1 MDRVMEQPA
10 EQPAGQPAEQ
20 PKAASEQL
28 LALLDGRRLSPTQRR
43 IAQFL
48 IDNLSDA
55 AFLSSVDLAER
66 VGVSQPAVSRF
77 ATALGF
83 AGYPALRDALRLI
96 VLGSVA
102 ESPQQVR
109 RNELQAAIATE
120 EANLSTL
127 HELAADPERF
137 AALGRELAASPCL
150 PVLGLRMSDPVA
162 YYFIYGARRIH
173 PDVRFVDIAG
183 SAAFDLLL
191 QSRQVGATWLLAF
204 MLPRYA
210 AEAITVLDEAKRLG
224 FKVAL
229 VTDSRIAPWTENAD
243 AVFPT
248 PVGSRLVFDSHAAPL
263 VLAGLLV
270 QAIADAEPARTQLR
284 LEEHEA
290 LSERQGYYLP

>member
-1 MDRVMEQPA
+1 MEQTKA
-10 EQPAGQPAEQ
+10 V
-20 PKAASEQL
+20 AASEQL

-43 IAQFL
+43 IAQYLF
-48 IDNLSDA
+48 DHLSEA
-55 AFLSSVDLAER
+55 AFLTSVDLAER
-66 VGVSQPAVSRF
+66 AGVSQPAVSRF

-83 AGYPALRDALRLI
+83 SGYPALREALRPI

-102 ESPQQVR
+102 ETPQQVR
-109 RNELQAAIATE
+109 RNEFQAAIAAE
-120 EANLSTL
+120 ERNLATL
-127 HELAADPERF
+127 HELAADPERL
-137 AALGRELAASPCL
+137 ASVGRELAASPCL

-162 YYFIYGARRIH
+162 YYFTYSAARIH
-173 PDVRFVDIAG
+173 PDVRFVDSAG

-191 QSRQVGATWLLAF
+191 QSRQAGATWLLGF

-210 AEAITVLDEAKRLG
+210 AEAITVLDEAKNRG

-229 VTDSRIAPWTENAD
+229 VTDSRLAPWTEHAD
-243 AVFPT
+243 AVFPA
-248 PVGSRLVFDSHAAPL
+248 PVGSRLVFDSHAAPM

-290 LSERQGYYLP
+290 LSDRHGYYLH

>member
-1 MDRVMEQPA
+1 MEQT
-10 EQPAGQPAEQ
+10 
-20 PKAASEQL
+20 KAASEQL

-43 IAQFL
+43 IAQYL
-48 IDNLSDA
+48 IDHLSEA
-55 AFLSSVDLAER
+55 AFQSSVDLAER
-66 VGVSQPAVSRF
+66 AGVSQPAVSRF

-83 AGYPALRDALRLI
+83 SGYPALREALRPI

-102 ESPQQVR
+102 ETPQQVR
-109 RNELQAAIATE
+109 RNEFQAAIAAE
-120 EANLSTL
+120 ERNLATL
-127 HELAADPERF
+127 HELAADPERL
-137 AALGRELAASPCL
+137 ASVGRELAASPCL

-162 YYFIYGARRIH
+162 YYFTYSAARIH
-173 PDVRFVDIAG
+173 PDVRFVDSAG

-191 QSRQVGATWLLAF
+191 QSRQAGATWLLGF

-210 AEAITVLDEAKRLG
+210 AEAITVLDEAKNRG

-229 VTDSRIAPWTENAD
+229 VTDSRLAPWTDHAD
-243 AVFPT
+243 AVFPA
-248 PVGSRLVFDSHAAPL
+248 PVGSRLVFDSHAAPM

-290 LSERQGYYLP
+290 LSDRHGYYLH

>member
-1 MDRVMEQPA
+1 MEQT
-10 EQPAGQPAEQ
+10 
-20 PKAASEQL
+20 KAASEQL

-43 IAQFL
+43 IAQYL
-48 IDNLSDA
+48 IDHLSEA
-55 AFLSSVDLAER
+55 AFLTSVDLAER
-66 VGVSQPAVSRF
+66 AGVSQPAVSRF

-83 AGYPALRDALRLI
+83 SGYPALREALRPI

-102 ESPQQVR
+102 ETPQQVR
-109 RNELQAAIATE
+109 RNEFQAAIAAE
-120 EANLSTL
+120 ETNLATL
-127 HELAADPERF
+127 HELAADPERI
-137 AALGRELAASPCL
+137 ASVGRELAASACL

-162 YYFIYGARRIH
+162 YYFTYSAARIH
-173 PDVRFVDIAG
+173 PDVRFVDSAG

-191 QSRQVGATWLLAF
+191 QSRQAGAGWLLAF

-210 AEAITVLDEAKRLG
+210 AETITVLDVARRQG
-224 FKVAL
+224 FKIAL

-243 AVFPT
+243 VVFPA
-248 PVGSRLVFDSHAAPL
+248 PVGSRLVFDSHAAPM

-290 LSERQGYYLP
+290 LSERHGYYLR

>member
-1 MDRVMEQPA
+1 MEQTKA
-10 EQPAGQPAEQ
+10 A
-20 PKAASEQL
+20 AASEQL

-43 IAQFL
+43 IAQYLF
-48 IDNLSDA
+48 DHLSEA
-55 AFLSSVDLAER
+55 AFLTSVDLAER
-66 VGVSQPAVSRF
+66 AGVSQPAVSRF

-83 AGYPALRDALRLI
+83 SGYPALREALRPI

-102 ESPQQVR
+102 ETPQQVR
-109 RNELQAAIATE
+109 RNEFQAAIAAE
-120 EANLSTL
+120 ERNLATL
-127 HELAADPERF
+127 HELAADPERL
-137 AALGRELAASPCL
+137 ASVGRELAASPCL

-162 YYFIYGARRIH
+162 YYFTYSAARIH
-173 PDVRFVDIAG
+173 PDVRFIDSAG

-191 QSRQVGATWLLAF
+191 QSRQAGATWLLGF

-210 AEAITVLDEAKRLG
+210 AEAITVLDEAKNRG

-229 VTDSRIAPWTENAD
+229 VTDSRLAPWTEHAD
-243 AVFPT
+243 AVFPA
-248 PVGSRLVFDSHAAPL
+248 PVGSRLVFDSHAAPM

-290 LSERQGYYLP
+290 LSDRHGYYLH

>member
-1 MDRVMEQPA
+1 M
-10 EQPAGQPAEQ
+10 
-20 PKAASEQL
+20 
-28 LALLDGRRLSPTQRR
+28 
-43 IAQFL
+43 
-48 IDNLSDA
+48 
-55 AFLSSVDLAER
+55 
-66 VGVSQPAVSRF
+66 SQPAVSRF

-120 EANLSTL
+120 EANLATL

-173 PDVRFVDIAG
+173 PDVRFVDSAG

-191 QSRQVGATWLLAF
+191 QSRQAGARWLLAF
-204 MLPRYA
+204 TLPRYA

-224 FKVAL
+224 YRVAL
-229 VTDSRIAPWTENAD
+229 VTDSR
-243 AVFPT
+243 
-248 PVGSRLVFDSHAAPL
+248 LAPL
-263 VLAGLLV
+263 GRERRRRLPDPCRFAAGLRL
-270 QAIADAEPARTQLR
+270 ARRAAGPRGPAGTGDRGRRAGPHPTAPRGARGPQRATR
-284 LEEHEA
+284 LLPA
-290 LSERQGYYLP
+290 LIPG